1 MLPALTGWQF
11 VFLTRPVGIECNL
24 PHLHWVF
31 LGRIM
36 VKQSTLAAMRFG
48 YGLPLPKGA
57 PTTPEAI
64 LAQLRGPDTAA
75 QAWPILGLTPY
86 ADVLAEMKTQKLMAT
101 DKKDPVFV
109 AKRDALID
117 QILQAVQD
125 ASLATFGRAT
135 YSPDGFRERLA
146 NFWANHF
153 SVTGQSK
160 LQSILPFSLVED
172 AIRPNLSGYFVD
184 MLTAVSLHPAML
196 IYLDQSSS
204 IGPNSRLGAKQAK
217 GLNEN
222 LAREVM
228 ELHSLGV
235 EAGYSQADVTEL
247 ARLLTGVTVGAAG
260 TMKFDEKR
268 AEPGEKTV
276 MGMTYNGTGL
286 DVVRAALRDL
296 ALHPVTAQH
305 LARKL
310 VVHFVSDQPDAD
322 LVEQVAA
329 AYLASGGNLTMT
341 YQALLNHPA
350 AWQPQAEK
358 ARQPF
363 DFIVASLRA
372 LQVAEAD
379 LRAFDYKML
388 KRNLLG
394 TLDQM
399 GQPMKRPSGPNGF
412 PEEAGEWITPQGLAH
427 RITWAM
433 QMPQR
438 LVDPLPDPV
447 QFAQNCLDDRA
458 SEGLL
463 WAAARAE
470 DIAQGVGLVLASA
483 EFNRR

>member
-1 MLPALTGWQF
+1 MTPPRWTIRQKRLACP
-11 VFLTRPVGIECNL
+11 RR
-24 PHLHWVF
+24 
-31 LGRIM
+31 LGAEM

-48 YGLPLPKGA
+48 YGLPLPIGA
-57 PTTPEAI
+57 PTTPETI
-64 LAQLRGPDTAA
+64 LAQLRGPDMAA

-86 ADVLAEMKTQKLMAT
+86 ADILAEMKAQKLIAP
-101 DKKDPVFV
+101 DQKDPAFV
-109 AKRDALID
+109 AKRNAKID

-125 ASLATFGRAT
+125 ASLATFGRVVFA
-135 YSPDGFRERLA
+135 PDGFRERLA

-153 SVTGQSK
+153 SVVAQSK

-172 AIRPNLSGYFVD
+172 AIRPNLSGYFAD

-204 IGPNSRLGAKQAK
+204 IGPKSRLGAKQGK

-235 EAGYSQADVTEL
+235 GGGYSQTDVTEL

-260 TMKFDEKR
+260 KMKFDEKR
-268 AEPGEKTV
+268 AEPGQKTV
-276 MGMTYNGTGL
+276 LGKTYDGTGL
-286 DVVRAALRDL
+286 QVVRAALRDL
-296 ALHPVTAQH
+296 ALHPATAQH
-305 LARKL
+305 LAHKL
-310 VVHFVSDQPDAD
+310 VVHFVSDRPDAD
-322 LVEQVAA
+322 LVAQVATA
-329 AYLASGGNLTMT
+329 HLASGGNLMLT
-341 YQALLNHPA
+341 YTALLNHPA
-350 AWQPQAEK
+350 AWQPQADK

-372 LQVAEAD
+372 LAVSEAD
-379 LRAFDYKML
+379 LRGYDYKML

-394 TLDQM
+394 VLEMM

-412 PEEAGEWITPQGLAH
+412 PEEAAEWITPQGLAH

-433 QMPQR
+433 QMPQK

-447 QFAQNCLDDRA
+447 IFAQNCLDDRA
-458 SEGLL
+458 SKGLL